1 MGSTSSYLVD
11 SGTTIRGAEVQGWR
25 KQLAGGTELDSCCF
39 SGDWCCW
46 CVGGL
51 GSSGFELRGM
61 STAYKSVVVLDVCIY
76 LPPDKIGLG
85 RISPS
90 LSLSLS

>member
-1 MGSTSSYLVD
+1 VVLRFKVGESSWLLLLLNWIHD
-11 SGTTIRGAEVQGWR
+11 ASPETGA
-25 KQLAGGTELDSCCF
+25 AGVL
-39 SGDWCCW
+39 
-46 CVGGL
+46 GGL
-51 GSSGFELRGM
+51 RSSEFELRGM

-85 RISPS
+85 RISLS